1 MAVPRTRRPRLRPVR
16 QRGGAALSPELR
28 RLVDA
33 AHRER
38 ERDVRK
44 IVLECRRRYAEYRA
58 LTGPLLVGLRQN
70 VRLLVAGFYQYNLIE
85 GRTPTLEELD
95 VTIANAR
102 ARVAQGVS
110 LQGMI
115 GTFQLA
121 LPILWERLIDTVGPH
136 SEVLLELLRR
146 VPVTFA
152 SINHVTTIVTQ
163 TYLTEREQ
171 LLRSR
176 GEAIADFLRLV
187 GNAEAPV
194 GTIDARARELAV
206 DLEVPRVAVQ
216 LRRARALDGRRG
228 TDLGA
233 RLLER
238 CVAERDAVAARSDD
252 GILALLPHDASERVL
267 DELASQL
274 VTAGWR
280 AGVGSV
286 AADAAELRR
295 SVLEA
300 RRALELGAF
309 RRGGAPIA
317 RYADLALHDLVDVGS
332 ARAQLFA
339 QQTLGPLARA
349 ATRGIYRDTLR
360 ALSAQGFRLKPAAA
374 ALKIHPHT
382 LSYRLKQMQRR
393 YGLDLG
399 DAQTRLKIALALLIL
414 GG

>member
-1 MAVPRTRRPRLRPVR
+1 MAVSRTRPPLRPVR
-16 QRGGAALSPELR
+16 PRRAAALSPELR

-44 IVLECRRRYAEYRA
+44 IVLECRRRHPEYRA
-58 LTGPLLVGLRQN
+58 FTGPLLVGLRQN

-85 GRTPTLEELD
+85 GRTPTIAELE

-110 LQGMI
+110 LQAMI

-121 LPILWERLIDTVGPH
+121 LPILWERLIETVGPH
-136 SEVLLELLRR
+136 PDVLLELLRR

-152 SINHVTTIVTQ
+152 SINSVTTLVTQ
-163 TYLTEREQ
+163 TFLTERDHH
-171 LLRSR
+171 LRSR

-187 GNAEAPV
+187 GNADAPL
-194 GTIDARARELAV
+194 GAIDARARELAI
-206 DLEVPRVAVQ
+206 DLAVPRVAVQ
-216 LRRARALDGRRG
+216 LRRSRALDGRRS

-238 CVAERDAVAARSDD
+238 CDAERDAVAARTDD
-252 GILALLPHDASERVL
+252 GILALLPRDASERVL
-267 DELASQL
+267 DELAGQL
-274 VTAGWR
+274 GSNGWR

-295 SVLEA
+295 SVSEA
-300 RRALELGAF
+300 RRALDLGAT
-309 RRGGAPIA
+309 RRGGPAIA
-317 RYADLALHDLVDVGS
+317 RYADLALHDLVDADS

-339 QQTLGPLARA
+339 QQTLGPLART

-360 ALSAQGFRLKPAAA
+360 ALSAHGFRLKPAAA

-399 DAQTRLKIALALLIL
+399 DAETRLKVALALLIL